1 MGFPD
6 CAFQTGTVRV
16 SVPGWAFQS
25 WGLVEE
31 HQGRCRPWQ
40 LGQCRQ
46 APVCFH
52 SPISSISKHTSE
64 IFIPLWSISVAVSIH
79 FCLPLIPISHRHAR
93 LFPPLVEANSVL
105 TDQCRYKVPIG
116 SFVQLH
122 FTSPGRTL
130 PCGLHSPCSDPVA
143 LSLGMSSALIIS
155 PCARPNQN
163 LRLGGKASKQQFC
176 SIRQAKWGK
185 ILCNATCR
193 KDQNVK
199 ACRQNQKMTARC
211 LLLTCARKVGLL
223 ESART
228 DTLESCG
235 Q

>member
-25 WGLVEE
+25 CGLVEE
-31 HQGRCRPWQ
+31 HQGHCRPWQ

-79 FCLPLIPISHRHAR
+79 FCLPLIPFSHRHAR

-130 PCGLHSPCSDPVA
+130 PCGLHSPYSDPVA
-143 LSLGMSSALIIS
+143 LSLGMSSPLIIS

-163 LRLGGKASKQQFC
+163 LRLGRKAPKQYFAVADKQSGGKCCFD
-176 SIRQAKWGK
+176 
-185 ILCNATCR
+185 ATCR
-193 KDQNVK
+193 MDQK
-199 ACRQNQKMTARC
+199 F
-211 LLLTCARKVGLL
+211 
-223 ESART
+223 RT
-228 DTLESCG
+228 LRRAG
-235 Q
+235 RR